1 MSSKRSQQTMA
12 KMTRER
18 LVRERRERKQ
28 EKKRERKLAAAEGG
42 ENAVDGTL
50 DDSLDGAHAPPAVD

>member
-1 MSSKRSQQTMA
+1 MARSRQQTFA

-28 EKKRERKLAAAEGG
+28 EKKRAAAAERKAQASG
-42 ENAVDGTL
+42 EVDVPIDGTPI
-50 DDSLDGAHAPPAVD
+50 DPPALEGA

>member
-1 MSSKRSQQTMA
+1 MSGRKQQTFA

-28 EKKRERKLAAAEGG
+28 EKKRAAAAERRAQSSG
-42 ENAVDGTL
+42 EADETNGEASIEASEL
-50 DDSLDGAHAPPAVD
+50 ESA

>member
-1 MSSKRSQQTMA
+1 MSGKKQQTFA

-28 EKKRERKLAAAEGG
+28 EKKRAAAAERKAQAAGNG
-42 ENAVDGTL
+42 EQSIDEEAIDAEPEL
-50 DDSLDGAHAPPAVD
+50 ESA

>member
-1 MSSKRSQQTMA
+1 MARSRQQTFA

-28 EKKRERKLAAAEGG
+28 EKKRAAAAERKAQASGD
-42 ENAVDGTL
+42 ADVPI
-50 DDSLDGAHAPPAVD
+50 DGASTEASALESA

>member
-1 MSSKRSQQTMA
+1 MARSRQQTFA

-28 EKKRERKLAAAEGG
+28 EKKHAAAAERKARAEGD
-42 ENAVDGTL
+42 VDAL
-50 DDSLDGAHAPPAVD
+50 IDGASSDASALESS

>member
-1 MSSKRSQQTMA
+1 MARSKQQTFA

-28 EKKRERKLAAAEGG
+28 EKKRAAAAEKKAQAEGG
-42 ENAVDGTL
+42 VPEFEET
-50 DDSLDGAHAPPAVD
+50 PPEPEAA

>member
-1 MSSKRSQQTMA
+1 MARSKQQTFA

-28 EKKRERKLAAAEGG
+28 EKKRAAAAEKKAQAAEGG
-42 ENAVDGTL
+42 VPELEET
-50 DDSLDGAHAPPAVD
+50 PPEPEAA